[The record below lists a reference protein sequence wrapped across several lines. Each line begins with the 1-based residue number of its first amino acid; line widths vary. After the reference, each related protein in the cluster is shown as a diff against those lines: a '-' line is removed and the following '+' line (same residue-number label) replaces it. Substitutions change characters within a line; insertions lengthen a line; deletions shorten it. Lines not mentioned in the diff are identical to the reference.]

1 MKTFSFA
8 PTLRTVGG
16 ALCPDKISRSA
27 CFTAVALITS
37 VIASANEPVEQKIW
51 KLLDNP
57 KAVYVSLPTPDFM
70 ALGWAL
76 PDGGKTVT
84 DLALAAPGGAFDPRD
99 VAKVDPKVLGYKA
112 DWIVER
118 YKHYNLDWDI
128 TGLRLTSNDPDAKK
142 YPWLIIMNGGAANVY
157 EFYVD
162 LKNRPGWGQYLAQ
175 KLNVMI
181 VTIPGNF
188 KYGGWDEPINSEKRQ
203 PAYLLDKELSMDEY
217 EIRNCLLTNTN
228 VMQGLKQLIVKNTTG
243 DILLIGH
250 STSGEMAMLANNDPE
265 LRARTNGRYLGWGS
279 GGPAK
284 LDLVQAAR
292 AKAAG
297 KPVDRPP
304 IPGFP
309 VERTATPATE
319 REPMALH
326 LLSRRNKETYARG
339 YSRWLNPLYEP
350 GDSTYDIADKWIKA
364 ESRRR
369 AQFKQQIQ
377 SLEHGGDID
386 KKGWIEVSIENLLK
400 KTGNPWGVNL
410 EEVSAELF
418 STHYTKMDGY
428 QRMVWTTAHYDRN
441 HWVPEDPMKSP
452 EVFFATEYRR
462 VNPTAEVR
470 LINYDPL
477 MTHYGH
483 VELPQ
488 QLAEATYGV
497 VRWLVRPPTP
507 AGVAVT
513 SN

>member
-1 MKTFSFA
+1 MKSFLLSATVAGSFA
-8 PTLRTVGG
+8 LT
-16 ALCPDKISRSA
+16 ALAADPAAEKIA
-27 CFTAVALITS
+27 
-37 VIASANEPVEQKIW
+37 
-51 KLLDNP
+51 KLLDDP
-57 KAVYVSLPTPDFM
+57 KAVYVSLDAPTFM
-70 ALGWAL
+70 TLGWEL
-76 PDGGKTVT
+76 PDGGKHVT

-99 VAKVDPKVLGYKA
+99 VAKLDPKLLGYKA

-118 YKHYNLDWDI
+118 YRHYNLDWDI
-128 TGLRLTSNDPDAKK
+128 TGLRLTSNDPEAKK

-188 KYGGWDEPINSEKRQ
+188 KYGGWSEPVTSEQRQ
-203 PAYLLDKELSMDEY
+203 PAYLLDSELPLAESEV
-217 EIRNCLLTNTN
+217 RNCLLTNTN
-228 VMQGLKQLIVKNTTG
+228 VMQGLKQLIMKHTTG

-284 LDLVQAAR
+284 LDLVQEAR
-292 AKAAG
+292 AKLSG
-297 KPVDRPP
+297 QPVERPA

-309 VERTATPATE
+309 SAGRGEGAG
-319 REPMALH
+319 EPMALH

-369 AQFKQQIQ
+369 PQFKQQIQ
-377 SLEHGGDID
+377 SLEHGGGID
-386 KKGWIEVSIENLLK
+386 KKGWIEVSIETLLK

-428 QRMVWTTAHYDRN
+428 KRMVWTTAHYDRN

-462 VNPTAEVR
+462 VNPAGEIR
-470 LINYDPL
+470 LINWDPL

-483 VELPQ
+483 VELPK
-488 QLAEATYGV
+488 QLAGATYNV
-497 VRWLVRPPTP
+497 VRWLCR
-507 AGVAVT
+507 
-513 SN
+513 